1 MDTPEKKMTSP
12 IAGEPQKQ
20 EVKNADTQKRRAGTL
35 VLVAGGLV
43 ILALGFGA
51 GWLSRHESAD
61 RLIGS
66 GFMHK
71 ADAFEGG
78 RPMMKNHFIGGED
91 VNPTDGTEY
100 SHLSGVVTQ
109 VNGDT
114 FTIAGN
120 GTTKTIKTNG
130 DTSYNVTAN
139 KVSVNDSVIVKGSKS
154 GDTFTATGVSILN
167 R

>member
-1 MDTPEKKMTSP
+1 MDTPEKKTASP
-12 IAGEPQKQ
+12 TAGEPQKQ
-20 EVKNADTQKRRAGTL
+20 EVKNADAQKRRAGTL

-51 GWLSRHESAD
+51 GWLSRNETND
-61 RLIGS
+61 RLIGP
-66 GFMHK
+66 GFAHK
-71 ADAFEGG
+71 ADVFEGS
-78 RPMMKNHFIGGED
+78 RPMMKQHLGGED

-130 DTSYNVTAN
+130 STTYNVTTN
-139 KVSVNDSVIVKGSKS
+139 KVKVNDSVIVKGSKS